1 MSNPLPNP
9 ILLEIPEELFSERLV
24 LKMPR
29 AGRGPIIFEA
39 IEASLDELR
48 PFMSFVHV
56 PISAEICEIDLRRD
70 FAAYILRERITFQ
83 IFSRSSAKSTPI
95 QASEQ
100 SLEQFVGEI
109 GFRRLNWELAKFEI
123 SYWLDSR
130 QAGKGFMTEAV
141 HTITQFAFETL
152 KAKRVEIRCDSRN
165 TRSRKVAERSGFTLE
180 GILKN
185 NIANTNGFPADE
197 CVYAR
202 VPK

>member
-1 MSNPLPNP
+1 MPNP

-24 LKMPR
+24 LRIPC
-29 AGRGPIIFEA
+29 AGRGQMLFEA
-39 IEASLDELR
+39 IEASLNELR

-83 IFSRSSAKSTPI
+83 IFSRSSAESAPQ
-95 QASEQ
+95 QASE
-100 SLEQFVGEI
+100 EFVGEI

-165 TRSRKVAERSGFTLE
+165 TRSRKVAEKSGFALE

-185 NIANTNGFPADE
+185 NIANTNGLPADE
-197 CVYAR
+197 CVFAR
-202 VPK
+202 VTW